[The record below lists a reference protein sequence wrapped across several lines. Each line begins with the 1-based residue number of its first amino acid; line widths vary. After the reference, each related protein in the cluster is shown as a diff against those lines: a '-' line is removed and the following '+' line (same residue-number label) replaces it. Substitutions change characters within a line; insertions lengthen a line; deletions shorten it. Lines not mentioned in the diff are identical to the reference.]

1 MYWLYSMTT
10 VAALT
15 VSLPYFVYQALRHRK
30 YWSTLPQRLGRLPLG
45 LNDDGRDAIWIHAVS
60 VGEVLTVKALLPA
73 LRERYPRH
81 KLLLSTTTQ
90 TGQAVARA
98 NVQPLDGVFYF
109 PFDFAW
115 CVNRT
120 LDVVNP
126 RLLILMETEIWPN
139 LLRACRQRGVKTL
152 LVNGRISMRSF
163 PRYRLV
169 RPLFRRVLE
178 HLDEMCAQ
186 SEESAQ
192 RLIALGADP
201 ARVRVTGSLKFD
213 SLDRA
218 SPVVGRGPDRVVRYF
233 RFPDSTPVVL
243 AASTHRGEESEVL
256 RAFRRIKASQG
267 HAVLIVA
274 PRHPERFDEVVAL
287 ASDEGFTVTRR
298 TDLAIDSHARTDVVV
313 LDRIG
318 ELARLFQ
325 VATVVFVG
333 GSLVEIG
340 GHNILE
346 PAVFGKPIVFG
357 PYMHNF
363 KEIAATFLESEAAM
377 QVSHGRALDDVLLQL
392 LTDPVRR
399 ARLGAAARALVESN
413 RGASARTLDAVARLL
428 PLPSAMGVV
437 RPFRRV
443 R

>member
-1 MYWLYSMTT
+1 MYWLYSVVT
-10 VAALT
+10 VVALA
-15 VSLPYFVYQALRHRK
+15 VSWPYFLYQAVRHRK

-45 LNDDGRDAIWIHAVS
+45 LNDNGQDSIWIHAVS
-60 VGEVLTVKALLPA
+60 VGEVLTVKALLPE

-81 KLLLSTTTQ
+81 KLFLSTTTQ
-90 TGQAVARA
+90 TGQAVART
-98 NVQPLDGVFYF
+98 NVQHLDGVFYF
-109 PFDFAW
+109 PFDFSW

-139 LLRACRQRGVKTL
+139 LLRACRQRGVKAM
-152 LVNGRISMRSF
+152 LVNGRISTRSF

-169 RPLFRRVLE
+169 RPLFRRVLDQ
-178 HLDEMCAQ
+178 LDEMCAQ

-192 RLIALGADP
+192 RLVALGADA

-213 SLDRA
+213 SLDRSSA
-218 SPVVGRGPDRVVRYF
+218 VSGRGPDRVVRYF
-233 RFPDSTPVVL
+233 RYPESTPVVL
-243 AASTHRGEESEVL
+243 AASTHRGEEAAVL
-256 RAFRRIKASQG
+256 RAFRRVKAHHP

-274 PRHPERFDEVVAL
+274 PRHPERFDEACAL
-287 ASDEGFTVTRR
+287 AAGEGFTVARR
-298 TDLAIDSHARTDVVV
+298 SDLAIDSHARTDVVV
-313 LDRIG
+313 LDRMG

-333 GSLVEIG
+333 GSLADIG

-357 PYMHNF
+357 PYMQNF
-363 KEIAATFLESEAAM
+363 KEIATTFLESEAAV
-377 QVSHGRALDDVLLQL
+377 QVPHERALEEVLPQL
-392 LTDPVRR
+392 LADPVRR
-399 ARLGAAARALVESN
+399 ARLGAAARALVEAN
-413 RGASARTLDAVARLL
+413 RGASARTLDAIARLL
-428 PLPSAMGVV
+428 PLPSTMGVV